1 MLKWYAIVQ
10 KQIDD
15 KKPQNWLH
23 QVAVAVAVRSG
34 SGSAATF
41 YGRVAVAVARY
52 FFWQGAVAVARYGK
66 SGSGQWSGKKG
77 QTWVTWVDKS

>member
-66 SGSGQWSGKKG
+66 SGSGQWSASNY
-77 QTWVTWVDKS
+77 WNIE